1 MIVWTKSF
9 ASGERPTPASVAP
22 VNAVTGLS
30 AAFPISF
37 NQI

>member
-9 ASGERPTPASVAP
+9 ASGERSTSASVAP

-30 AAFPISF
+30 APFPISV